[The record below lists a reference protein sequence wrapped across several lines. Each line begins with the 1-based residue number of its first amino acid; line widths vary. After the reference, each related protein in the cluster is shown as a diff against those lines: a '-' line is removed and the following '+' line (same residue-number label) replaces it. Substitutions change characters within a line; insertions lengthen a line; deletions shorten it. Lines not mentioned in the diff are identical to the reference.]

1 MPDSAALS
9 IKPGCDDIAE
19 KLMDALKAEGEVLLK
34 EGVYMTSPLDIPSHS
49 RLVLEKGAVLKFIS
63 DFSLYPPVFTRWEG
77 VRCWCMHPCLFIDGC
92 EDVAI
97 EGEGIIDGSGEPWW
111 EECLKKKGK
120 SCTPSSELELK
131 YASLNPDYKEQ
142 PGGGGGREFQF
153 LRPPLIQIKD
163 SRRVRISG
171 ITVQNSPFWTIHPL
185 FSENIELD
193 RLTIVNPYEAP
204 NTDGIDIESCSHV
217 SVTDCDVFVGDDGIA
232 IKSGSGEDGIKDNV
246 PANDILIKNCTV
258 KSAHGGAVI
267 GSETAAEISGITVD
281 NCVFDGTDR
290 GIRIK
295 TRRGRGGL
303 IHDLIFR
310 NITMKENL
318 CPFVINMYYRCGADD
333 DALFS
338 LDKLPVDKSTPV
350 IHSITIENCHGYSSK
365 ASAGM
370 AVGLPEMP
378 IRNVTIRNSSFAV
391 DSGTDADVD
400 TSDMYQGLPTP
411 PSRGFR
417 LRNIE
422 VTLENVTIEC
432 DGEKIIK
439 EEGTALI

>member
-1 MPDSAALS
+1 M
-9 IKPGCDDIAE
+9 
-19 KLMDALKAEGEVLLK
+19 
-34 EGVYMTSPLDIPSHS
+34 
-49 RLVLEKGAVLKFIS
+49 
-63 DFSLYPPVFTRWEG
+63 
-77 VRCWCMHPCLFIDGC
+77 
-92 EDVAI
+92 
-97 EGEGIIDGSGEPWW
+97 
-111 EECLKKKGK
+111 
-120 SCTPSSELELK
+120 
-131 YASLNPDYKEQ
+131 
-142 PGGGGGREFQF
+142 
-153 LRPPLIQIKD
+153 
-163 SRRVRISG
+163 
-171 ITVQNSPFWTIHPL
+171 
-185 FSENIELD
+185 
-193 RLTIVNPYEAP
+193 NPYEAP